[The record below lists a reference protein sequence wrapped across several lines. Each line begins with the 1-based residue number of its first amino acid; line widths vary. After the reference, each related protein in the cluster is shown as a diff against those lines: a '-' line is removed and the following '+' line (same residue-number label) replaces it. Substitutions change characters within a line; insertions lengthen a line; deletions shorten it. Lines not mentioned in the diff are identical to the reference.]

1 MTGRLAELA
10 RRFQDVIDH
19 ITDKPFTW
27 GQGNGTLSD
36 QTDLQAALDGKA
48 DDNDARL
55 TDAREWTGDTVG
67 EAEAEAGTATTRRAW
82 TSLRVRQA
90 ITAWWDSIKDTFQ
103 SETRRVDAT
112 SKSSAWTFSMSE
124 GDYYRYTGAGAVNA
138 TVPNH
143 TSVAYPVG
151 TVITILQAGAGTV
164 TANPASGV
172 TVNGDR
178 KTVDQNKAIQLVKID
193 TNIWD
198 CIGGVA

>member
-27 GQGNGTLSD
+27 GQGDGTLSD
-36 QTDLQAALDGKA
+36 QTDLQTALDGKA

-55 TDAREWTGDTVG
+55 TDAREWTATTVTK
-67 EAEAEAGTATTRRAW
+67 AEAETGTATARRAW

-90 ITAWWDSIKDTFQ
+90 IISYVNGIYADLKTDVRLAEITA
-103 SETRRVDAT
+103 
-112 SKSSAWTFSMSE
+112 KSSAWTFSMSE
-124 GDYYRYTGAGAVNA
+124 GDYYRYIGSGAVNA
-138 TVPNH
+138 TVPNN

-151 TVITILQAGAGTV
+151 TVITIFQSGAGAV
-164 TANPASGV
+164 TANPASEV
-172 TVNGDR
+172 LVNGDR
-178 KTVDQNKAIQLVKID
+178 KTAGQNKAIQLVKVGM
-193 TNIWD
+193 NVWD